1 MDTAHSLR
9 APVFNLVN
17 GSFVDGY
24 GIRTT
29 IFLKGC
35 PLRCR
40 WCCNPEGQT
49 FTPQLRYL
57 EAHCRPGC
65 ANCVAA
71 CPRQVL
77 SRQGEKLVI
86 DRAACTDCGACADAC
101 WYDALSLYGD
111 WRTPGELMPRILR
124 EKPYMEHSGGGLTIG
139 GGEATCWPA
148 FCLELIRLCHEAG
161 ISVAVDSC
169 GYMLH
174 PESLRVLEAADL
186 VLFDLKGMDS
196 ARHRENTGVPNE
208 PILDTFSH
216 LTRIGKP
223 VIVRLPLVPGLNDS
237 PAELEALGA
246 LLARSPNVE
255 RVDLMPY
262 HEYGCSKYGEL
273 GLPYPLLGRVA
284 PYPQERRDE
293 LLAFFQS
300 YGLNVQD
307 GG

>member
-1 MDTAHSLR
+1 MDTLHTLR
-9 APVFNLVN
+9 VPIFNIVN

-35 PLRCR
+35 PLRCK
-40 WCCNPEGQT
+40 WCCNPEGQA
-49 FTPQLRYL
+49 FPPQLRWL

-65 ANCVAA
+65 GNCIEA
-71 CPRQVL
+71 CPRHAV
-77 SRQGEKLVI
+77 SRQEERLVI
-86 DRAACTDCGACADAC
+86 DRTRCDDCGACVDSC
-101 WYDALSLYGD
+101 WYDALGMYGT
-111 WRTPGELMPRILR
+111 WYTPEELMPRILR
-124 EKPYMEHSGGGLTIG
+124 EKPYMEDSGGGLTIG

-148 FCLELIRLCHEAG
+148 FCRTLIRLCHEEG

-169 GYMLH
+169 GYMLY
-174 PESLRVLEAADL
+174 PESLAVLEEADL
-186 VLFDLKGMDS
+186 ILFDLKGMDS

-208 PILDTFSH
+208 PILETFSH

-223 VIVRLPLVPGLNDS
+223 VIVRLPLIPGFNDS
-237 PAELEALGA
+237 PAELAALGE
-246 LLARSPNVE
+246 LLASSPNVE

-262 HEYGCSKYGEL
+262 HEYGCSKYDEL
-273 GLPYPLLGRVA
+273 GMAYPLLGQVV
-284 PYPQERRDE
+284 PYGQAEREE
-293 LLAFFQS
+293 LLAFFRG